1 MFSRILL
8 FDIDGTLLLSG
19 RAGYRA
25 LTRTFEELFGVP
37 RGFDDIPVAGRT
49 DELILTAAADRAGVA
64 IDAAARARFHR
75 RYCELFADEIHFPGP
90 RKGLMPGVSRL
101 LDALAGNDAVRCG
114 LVTGNFARPA
124 RIKLE
129 HFDLWRYFGFGAYG
143 DDAPVRDALVPI
155 AVERARR
162 VRVEVRRPGDV
173 VVIGDTP
180 LDVQCAAAAGARCV
194 AVATGSYDEP
204 ALREAGA
211 HDVLPD
217 FSDTETAVAARG
229 GPSWPAGSLRRR
241 TGWRGRGPRG
251 LRDGCEVGGSAWE
264 SNPAPPRWR
273 GATDFEDRE
282 GHRAPFASSTRLRA
296 GRRRGSGR
304 RQRGARTRAPTT
316 IRIRVTGRRRRGRRG
331 LGEGV
336 AVQTN
341 AQTARHAAT
350 VVKPRAA
357 M

>member
-1 MFSRILL
+1 MVSRILL

-25 LTRTFEELFGVP
+25 LTRAFEELFGVP

-64 IDAAARARFHR
+64 IDPPTRARFHR
-75 RYCELFADEIHFPGP
+75 RYCELFAGEIHFPGP

-101 LDALAGNDAVRCG
+101 LDVLAGNDTVRCG

-162 VRVEVRRPGDV
+162 ARVEVREPDDV

-180 LDVQCAAAAGARCV
+180 LDVQCARAAGARCV
-194 AVATGSYDEP
+194 AVATGSCDETT
-204 ALREAGA
+204 LRGTGA
-211 HDVLPD
+211 YAVLAD
-217 FSDTETAVAARG
+217 FSETETVVDT
-229 GPSWPAGSLRRR
+229 L
-241 TGWRGRGPRG
+241 
-251 LRDGCEVGGSAWE
+251 L
-264 SNPAPPRWR
+264 
-273 GATDFEDRE
+273 
-282 GHRAPFASSTRLRA
+282 SS
-296 GRRRGSGR
+296 
-304 RQRGARTRAPTT
+304 
-316 IRIRVTGRRRRGRRG
+316 
-331 LGEGV
+331 
-336 AVQTN
+336 
-341 AQTARHAAT
+341 
-350 VVKPRAA
+350 
-357 M
+357 